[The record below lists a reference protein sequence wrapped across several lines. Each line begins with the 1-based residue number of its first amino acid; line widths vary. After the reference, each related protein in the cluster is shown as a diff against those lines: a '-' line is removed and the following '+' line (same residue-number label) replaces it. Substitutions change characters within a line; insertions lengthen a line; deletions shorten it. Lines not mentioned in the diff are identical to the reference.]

1 MWPPLGGLMQFWR
14 RPVIEERPEA
24 EICPI
29 THWPVPRL
37 IHFNLGR
44 IYQSWGQLICLQLSN
59 SCLLYRPKEK
69 LIIFNVWVRTGCIKE
84 KRICCNYKL
93 LSGECGVWVAALW
106 DRISACAL
114 LQIRNTHFADNNDG
128 FFWRNDGDGDED
140 YGDDDD
146 KQNTSTDFTAILAL
160 PEAKAKTCLSEG
172 NIREHD
178 LVCVFYV
185 AGRRLDESFM
195 PKIETLKWSVGVW
208 MGCWRHIY
216 GMDKPPNM
224 ACLLFACTLS
234 LKSSQVKEKGPLE
247 SPSLVFACAATILRG
262 CIVQLIKT
270 TLP

>member
-1 MWPPLGGLMQFWR
+1 MR
-14 RPVIEERPEA
+14 
-24 EICPI
+24 
-29 THWPVPRL
+29 
-37 IHFNLGR
+37 
-44 IYQSWGQLICLQLSN
+44 
-59 SCLLYRPKEK
+59 
-69 LIIFNVWVRTGCIKE
+69 
-84 KRICCNYKL
+84 
-93 LSGECGVWVAALW
+93 
-106 DRISACAL
+106 SASDQEHTFCR
-114 LQIRNTHFADNNDG
+114 QQWC

-160 PEAKAKTCLSEG
+160 PKAKAKTCLSVG
-172 NIREHD
+172 NIWKHD

-224 ACLLFACTLS
+224 AGLLFACTLS